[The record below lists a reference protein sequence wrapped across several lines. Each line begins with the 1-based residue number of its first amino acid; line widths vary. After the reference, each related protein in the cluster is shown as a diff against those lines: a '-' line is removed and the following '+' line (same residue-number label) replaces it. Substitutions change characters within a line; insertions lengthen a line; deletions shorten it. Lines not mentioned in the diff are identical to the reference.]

1 MMFAFA
7 AALVSLAAVSS
18 NFDVAQATPLRGL
31 ARNALSDLVLVER
44 IRSASNIVYPNENI
58 PITPNNN
65 VPVGEAL
72 DIFYRYGFFS
82 LSVRVVPRDDPGKW
96 LIREP
101 TASIFEEN
109 TVSTKVNKG
118 SNNFNTQF
126 QVYLCD
132 DVSELQQAYFRD
144 FTADGVE
151 EPHKLY
157 TGSWHSSTKSK
168 YLGLSKEIFEAG
180 ESSFVL
186 IKLPKN
192 RISESVVNMPTLKSE
207 AGESLD
213 AIKINDPE
221 SVLEFVNNYG
231 SHYIKDVALGEEIY
245 QVLAL
250 TADQYRGFKQSVQTV
265 TNGRK
270 SLTMNE
276 FTALAEANL
285 APWNIKETGKVLAA
299 SGDVALLS
307 FLNEKLVIKGQFG
320 TYPSLL
326 ALQRNPSLQDEMERI
341 SANSKSLA
349 VVGLNFAS
357 LRNWVR
363 DIQTREYYDEIVGA
377 QTALWETNIARK

>member
-1 MMFAFA
+1 MKKKKFLPYSDMMFAFA
-7 AALVSLAAVSS
+7 AALVSLAAVYS

-144 FTADGVE
+144 FTV
-151 EPHKLY
+151 
-157 TGSWHSSTKSK
+157 S
-168 YLGLSKEIFEAG
+168 
-180 ESSFVL
+180 
-186 IKLPKN
+186 
-192 RISESVVNMPTLKSE
+192 
-207 AGESLD
+207 
-213 AIKINDPE
+213 
-221 SVLEFVNNYG
+221 
-231 SHYIKDVALGEEIY
+231 
-245 QVLAL
+245 
-250 TADQYRGFKQSVQTV
+250 
-265 TNGRK
+265 
-270 SLTMNE
+270 
-276 FTALAEANL
+276 
-285 APWNIKETGKVLAA
+285 
-299 SGDVALLS
+299 
-307 FLNEKLVIKGQFG
+307 
-320 TYPSLL
+320 
-326 ALQRNPSLQDEMERI
+326 
-341 SANSKSLA
+341 
-349 VVGLNFAS
+349 
-357 LRNWVR
+357 
-363 DIQTREYYDEIVGA
+363 
-377 QTALWETNIARK
+377 